1 VRVYDGARQNVQR
14 GRSGASL
21 LDLAHRCP
29 VRRGVV
35 SRAAAA
41 LLPSPHSLPFGI
53 VRDSLPFTPRRLAVS
68 TLLLLVVAQPHTP
81 AQSPSA
87 RLVAARRDARDADLR
102 ADWTALVRA
111 RESIVRLVGDST
123 LGAWPHYYAAYA
135 DYRMSQL
142 AFMGRGPGGQLPLLA
157 RCVGELGRAM
167 QIDSALADVHALLAV
182 CRGLL
187 YGTDPSRRD
196 SVGVILR
203 ERDRALEL
211 GPRNPRVQLL
221 RAMQDYVLP
230 PAIGGG
236 QEKAVARWEEAIAM
250 FGAEKSTGLAPD
262 WGHAEAVAWLGGAFL
277 MRGEHARAVPL
288 LERAVA
294 MRSDFWWAR
303 DIALPQAKLA
313 QP

>member
-1 VRVYDGARQNVQR
+1 VHDSHSSVLRK
-14 GRSGASL
+14 
-21 LDLAHRCP
+21 LAI
-29 VRRGVV
+29 
-35 SRAAAA
+35 
-41 LLPSPHSLPFGI
+41 F
-53 VRDSLPFTPRRLAVS
+53 
-68 TLLLLVVAQPHTP
+68 TLLLLILTAPTTP
-81 AQSPSA
+81 GQSPSA
-87 RLVAARRDARDADLR
+87 RLVTARRDARDADLR

-111 RESIVRLVGDST
+111 REAIVRLAGDAT

-142 AFMGRGPGGQLPLLA
+142 AFMGRGFGGQLPLLS
-157 RCVGELGRAM
+157 RCVRELEQAM
-167 QIDSALADVHALLAV
+167 RVDSTLADVHALLAV

-196 SVGVILR
+196 SLPFIMRDR
-203 ERDRALEL
+203 ERALEL

-230 PAIGGG
+230 PALGGG
-236 QEKAVARWEEAIAM
+236 QEKAVARWEESIVM
-250 FGAEKSTGLAPD
+250 FGADKSTGLAPD

-277 MRGEHARAVPL
+277 MRGEHARAVAL

-294 MRSDFWWAR
+294 MRPDFWWAR
-303 DIALPQAKLA
+303 DIALPQAKLP